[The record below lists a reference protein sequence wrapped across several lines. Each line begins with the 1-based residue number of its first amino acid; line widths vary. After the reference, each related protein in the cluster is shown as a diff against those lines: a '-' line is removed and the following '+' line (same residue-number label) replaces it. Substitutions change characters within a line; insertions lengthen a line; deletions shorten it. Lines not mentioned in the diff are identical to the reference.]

1 MSSSSSKAQEQQ
13 QRALQQTHAR
23 LEQLRAQLAARPRS
37 GRLAGK
43 VAILTGCGSLLGIGR
58 ATALQFAKE
67 GASHVYLTDLD
78 DENLSSLK
86 DIIKKDYPDV
96 KVTTLALDAADEEAV
111 KALCEQAVSENG
123 QLDIFFANAGVAT
136 GAPLH
141 STDADEVDRVLK
153 VNTVSCFH
161 ALKYASLAMKVV
173 PPAGKSPSG
182 KTLSG
187 GSIIM
192 TSSVAGLRS
201 GAGSVE
207 YSASKAAVVSM
218 AQTGSWQL
226 SRSGIRVNAVCPGLI
241 ETGMTAPVFEMARER
256 GAEGKIGQLNP
267 AGRYGIASEIAYAVT
282 FLASDEASYVNGIA
296 LPVDG
301 GLSASH
307 PIVPGKSY

>member
-1 MSSSSSKAQEQQ
+1 MSSSSTRAQEQQ
-13 QRALQQTHAR
+13 KAALAQTNAR
-23 LEQLRAQLAARPRS
+23 LEQLRAQLQARPRS
-37 GRLAGK
+37 QRLQGK
-43 VAILTGCGSLLGIGR
+43 VAIITGAGSLLGIGR
-58 ATALQFAKE
+58 ATALQFAHE
-67 GASHVYLTDLD
+67 GASHLYLADLD
-78 DENLSSLK
+78 DENLGGLK
-86 DIIKKDYPDV
+86 EAISKAYPDV
-96 KVTTLALDAADEEAV
+96 KVTILALDAADEDAV
-111 KALCEQAVSENG
+111 KSLCDRAVAENG

-141 STDADEVDRVLK
+141 HTDTEDVDRVLK

-173 PPAGKSPSG
+173 PPQGKSPSN
-182 KTLSG
+182 KTMSG

-207 YSASKAAVVSM
+207 YSASKAAVVSL

-226 SRSGIRVNAVCPGLI
+226 SRTGIRVNAICPGLI
-241 ETGMTAPVFEMARER
+241 ETGMTSAVFEMARDR

-267 AGRYGIASEIAYAVT
+267 SGRYGIASEIAYAVT
-282 FLASDEASYVNGIA
+282 FLASDEASYVNGVA
-296 LPVDG
+296 LAVDG

>member
-1 MSSSSSKAQEQQ
+1 MASSSKAQQAAE
-13 QRALQQTHAR
+13 RALAQTRARIDLLRQQ
-23 LEQLRAQLAARPRS
+23 LSARPRS

-43 VAILTGCGSLLGIGR
+43 VAILTGVGSLLGIGR
-58 ATALQFAKE
+58 ATALQFAHE
-67 GASHVYLTDLD
+67 GASHLYLTDLEED
-78 DENLSSLK
+78 NLSDLK
-86 DIIKKDYPDV
+86 QTINKSYPDV
-96 KVTTLALDAADEEAV
+96 QVTILGCDASDEEAV
-111 KALCEQAVSENG
+111 KGLCDRAIKENG

-141 STDADEVDRVLK
+141 DTDTEDVDRVLK
-153 VNTVSCFH
+153 INTVSCFH

-173 PPAGKSPSG
+173 PSG
-182 KTLSG
+182 GAKTMSG

-207 YSASKAAVVSM
+207 YSASKAAVVSL
-218 AQTGSWQL
+218 AQTGAWQL
-226 SRSGIRVNAVCPGLI
+226 ARTGIRVNAICPGLI
-241 ETGMTAPVFEMARER
+241 ETGMTAPVFEMARDR

-267 AGRYGIASEIAYAVT
+267 AGRYGVASEIAYAVT
-282 FLASDEASYVNGIA
+282 FLASDEASYVNGVA
-296 LPVDG
+296 LAVDG